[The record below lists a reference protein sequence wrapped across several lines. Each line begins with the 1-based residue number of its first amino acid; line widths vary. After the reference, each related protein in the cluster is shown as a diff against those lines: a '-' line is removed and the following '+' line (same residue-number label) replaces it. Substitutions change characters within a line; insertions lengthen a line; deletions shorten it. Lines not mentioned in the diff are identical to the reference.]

1 MNKAIAGVAHQEGL
15 NNEHIDIGFA
25 SKHLSR
31 GYFDLNMTL
40 AKWLCFAQNTFIA
53 EQACFDMEVKKN
65 IFPRSN
71 ALKTLLKVG
80 LLRKKLLLARW
91 CSRGKWR
98 AIRAQPIIQEAG

>member
-40 AKWLCFAQNTFIA
+40 AKWLCFAKILFIEKA
-53 EQACFDMEVKKN
+53 LILTVCQDRQKDCFGGSN
-65 IFPRSN
+65 IF
-71 ALKTLLKVG
+71 TLWEG
-80 LLRKKLLLARW
+80 
-91 CSRGKWR
+91 
-98 AIRAQPIIQEAG
+98 